1 MYSSFTKGRGWTFRV
16 RGLCSHAEDISAN
29 CYVLTNSTATPRES
43 CSLLSCVQ
51 CGILKTLKIPLT
63 LTLRFLLFKIQV
75 RTCLLNAYIY
85 VLSQHPSISG
95 APLKYINNFCVV
107 TFPLSPLLPP
117 TPLPPSPPPSVSS
130 SSSLP
135 LFIFLFHHDHY
146 AIWYRISQRKMDFG
160 GKKSYFEPWP
170 C

>member
-16 RGLCSHAEDISAN
+16 RGLCSHAEDVSAN

-51 CGILKTLKIPLT
+51 WGILKTLKIPLSRYAFSCSKSRSEHVCWM
-63 LTLRFLLFKIQV
+63 LISMS
-75 RTCLLNAYIY
+75 Y
-85 VLSQHPSISG
+85 LSKHPSISG

-107 TFPLSPLLPP
+107 TFSLSPLLPP
-117 TPLPPSPPPSVSS
+117 TPLPPSRPPSVSS

-146 AIWYRISQRKMDFG
+146 AIWYRIS
-160 GKKSYFEPWP
+160 
-170 C
+170 